1 MPAAHIVSTGTA
13 LPGDAVDNE
22 VMARK
27 LGISAE
33 WIERFVGTR
42 KRHFAVDLETGKPTH
57 TLADLGAQAGAQA
70 LARAG
75 LEPEDLDFVI
85 LATAT
90 PDMLM
95 PAAVNLIASRLC
107 LNHISTYQIQSGCA
121 GAVQAMDLAR
131 RLLDDQHRFGLVI
144 GGDASVKHFVA
155 DQDMHGLPTA
165 ELVNYVLF
173 GDGAGAVV
181 VAAEAVAGAIA
192 LRQVLNRFTGLGR
205 APGQVVRWFGAGD
218 LARGQTELDPPFEED
233 YKAIEERVPT
243 LAKEALDEILS
254 STSWDRGS
262 ASYLLPPQLSGRMT
276 SRIVTDLALSD
287 AVEISCVAETGNTG
301 NATPFFQLD
310 LLYDRIRPGE
320 RAVAIAIESSKW
332 IKGAF
337 TVEGM

>member
-13 LPGDAVDNE
+13 LPGDVIDNE
-22 VMARK
+22 VMAGK

-33 WIERFVGTR
+33 WIEMFIGTR
-42 KRHFAVDLETGKPTH
+42 KRHFAIDLETGKPTH

-75 LEPEDLDFVI
+75 LEPEELDFVI

-90 PDMLM
+90 PDTLM
-95 PAAVNLIASRLC
+95 PATVNLIASRLC
-107 LNHISTYQIQSGCA
+107 LNHVSTYQLQSGCA
-121 GAVQAMDLAR
+121 GAVQALDLAR
-131 RLLDDQHRFGLVI
+131 RLLDDQHRLGLVI
-144 GGDASVKHFVA
+144 GGDAGVKHFVA
-155 DQDMHGLPTA
+155 DREMQGLPTA

-173 GDGAGAVV
+173 GDGAGAIVV
-181 VAAEAVAGAIA
+181 TSEAVPGAIV

-205 APGQVVRWFGAGD
+205 APGQIVRWFGAGD
-218 LARGQTELDPPFEED
+218 LARTESEPDPPFEED
-233 YKAIEERVPT
+233 YKAIEERVPP
-243 LAKEALDEILS
+243 LAREALDEILS
-254 STSWDRGS
+254 STGWDRES
-262 ASYLLPPQLSGRMT
+262 TSYLLPPQLSGRMT
-276 SRIVTDLALSD
+276 SRITSDLALGQ
-287 AVEISCVAETGNTG
+287 AAEISCVAETGNTG